1 MKKSSLKEPSPP
13 TSARNNRHPVDIDA
27 KSAANMTERQKDN
40 ESSGIKSQQNRRRA
54 TFQGRVRGVM
64 IPSHRDFS
72 DEEHGNT
79 WMTEEDDEQSHA
91 HIVET
96 IRAIRKK
103 IRRGQPMPSCLNDTD
118 ELCVRGLEKTH
129 TTQSGQIVENRKT
142 AVRSAVLEEQRRQ
155 KESNKPDMRK
165 IARASMAL
173 SCQSLDVAIAQA
185 AKDAAFV
192 NVRVRGN
199 SVSARRQ
206 RSLDLVSEVE
216 VAIQNIDISD
226 SGGGEQQSDPS
237 LLSSSTNPNQA
248 QRRDSS
254 FTTIDASSP
263 TNPNQEQRRDSSLT
277 TLDDQSTAER
287 SQGSNL
293 SNPNEHSNRSMEST
307 AAVVAT
313 DSASTISSRRS
324 TRSVGSRALIRQGRM
339 PYQPREEPDNRSP

>member
-72 DEEHGNT
+72 DDEHWNT

-103 IRRGQPMPSCLNDTD
+103 LRHGQPMPSCLNDTD

-129 TTQSGQIVENRKT
+129 TAQSGQIVQNRKT
-142 AVRSAVLEEQRRQ
+142 AVRNAVLEEQHRQ
-155 KESNKPDMRK
+155 KESKETDARK
-165 IARASMAL
+165 IARASMSL
-173 SCQSLDVAIAQA
+173 SSQSSDLAIDQA
-185 AKDAAFV
+185 AKDAAYV
-192 NVRVRGN
+192 NLRVREDA
-199 SVSARRQ
+199 VSGQRSRQ
-206 RSLDLVSEVE
+206 RSLDFVSQVE
-216 VAIQNIDISD
+216 AAFRSINVSD
-226 SGGGEQQSDPS
+226 SEGGEQHSDPS
-237 LLSSSTNPNQA
+237 LLSSQTNPNQA

-254 FTTIDASSP
+254 
-263 TNPNQEQRRDSSLT
+263 QGQRRDSSLT

-293 SNPNEHSNRSMEST
+293 TNPNEHSNRFMEST
-307 AAVVAT
+307 AAAVAT
-313 DSASTISSRRS
+313 DSASTLGSRRS
-324 TRSVGSRALIRQGRM
+324 TRSVGSRALIRQGKM
-339 PYQPREEPDNRSP
+339 PYQPRDGPDNKGP